1 MKPQRLCNWRTY
13 FTQFGDEN
21 WSRTWYRR
29 RYVQR
34 NFQFLHTSEA
44 KTEVELSRLMSVM
57 SGLDGAWLVTRVHR
71 QPHPWNACT
80 NATMDHIGNE
90 NKGNTNK
97 RTGVHSAALALSCF
111 TQPNAFLCLVM
122 PKLVNNSNGLLI
134 ERFLVQY
141 VFHQPKVLLY
151 MNYRSQQ
158 KPERNQ
164 PIFSRNEKLYER
176 IHAKHNNSDNVLYS
190 LEEET
195 LDIYVRHSQNNLS
208 P

>member
-1 MKPQRLCNWRTY
+1 MHGWLQECVV
-13 FTQFGDEN
+13 
-21 WSRTWYRR
+21 SRIHEIPAPMLRWI
-29 RYVQR
+29 
-34 NFQFLHTSEA
+34 A
-44 KTEVELSRLMSVM
+44 
-57 SGLDGAWLVTRVHR
+57 LVTRIKETRRKERVFIR
-71 QPHPWNACT
+71 QLWLYH
-80 NATMDHIGNE
+80 
-90 NKGNTNK
+90 
-97 RTGVHSAALALSCF
+97 ALLINQTHF
-111 TQPNAFLCLVM
+111 YVYIVM

-176 IHAKHNNSDNVLYS
+176 IHAKHNNSDNQGEGTTCY
-190 LEEET
+190 T
-195 LDIYVRHSQNNLS
+195 